1 MGSMIRL
8 LCKKCDIDRSE
19 SVGMGMLGLGSELC
33 ACYHCHRYV
42 LKKLKRRRNFDEA
55 VLKCPYCRKTIEPID
70 HGDICPICASPI
82 EAEPVGLW
90 D

>member
-1 MGSMIRL
+1 MGHMISYQ
-8 LCKKCDIDRSE
+8 CKKCEMSRIE
-19 SVGMGMLGLGSELC
+19 HVGVGMLGVGSELC

-42 LKKLKRRRNFDEA
+42 LKRLKRSTSFEEA

-70 HGDICPICASPI
+70 HGHNCPICASPI
-82 EAEPVGLW
+82 EVEWTGMW